1 MLFLLGLLA
10 CESTQNNPEPAEAP
24 TVESSPESTKTETTS
39 TPTKKEQTVETPTRT
54 SVYISEVMAF
64 PTKVDK
70 FRGEWIEL
78 TNPTDKTVL
87 LDGFSLQSK
96 GDNGLTFDTGT
107 SIAAGGQ
114 LLLAVRKSPT
124 GNGGLPKVD
133 VVYKHSTI
141 KINATDWIELKQG
154 DVVIDRVEFE
164 KGDLPTGKSIQLM
177 PDKSQCAGSTPYGDG
192 DLGTPS
198 KANQCG

>member
-10 CESTQNNPEPAEAP
+10 CESTPKNTELTEVPAVEVAPEPTKGTAAP
-24 TVESSPESTKTETTS
+24 SPAKE
-39 TPTKKEQTVETPTRT
+39 EQTVAISTRT
-54 SVYISEVMAF
+54 SVYISEIMPF

-78 TNPTDKTVL
+78 TNPTDKTIL
-87 LDGFSLQSK
+87 LDGFNLQSK
-96 GDNGLTFDTGT
+96 DDSGLTFETGT
-107 SIAAGGQ
+107 SIAAGEQ

-133 VVYKHSTI
+133 VVYKDSML

-154 DVVIDRVEFE
+154 DTVIERLNFE
-164 KGDLPTGKSIQLM
+164 KGDLPSGKSLQFM
-177 PDKSQCAGSTPYGDG
+177 PDKSTCEGSTLYGDG
-192 DLGTPS
+192 DFGTPGKS
-198 KANQCG
+198 NQCG